1 MNTFIYDASTKV
13 VQMRKKDAGRRKIL
27 LDCARRIECEEGV
40 DAVSIRRLASEAN
53 VAVGTVYNY
62 FESKQSVLL
71 ELTEEY
77 WGNILRAMQSVVTAS
92 RFSGQLRQIYTFLTV
107 QMNDCAGILM
117 QNLSGTGDTAQE
129 KMAAM
134 QRTLERAIAGRLE
147 QDRAIRPDVWSEC
160 FTREAFAQFVFSYLL
175 ALLRQKDGDI
185 ETFVVI
191 VERILY

>member
-147 QDRAIRPDVWSEC
+147 QIGR
-160 FTREAFAQFVFSYLL
+160 FVRTFGASASHGKRLRSLFFRIFLRCCVRRTATSKRLL
-175 ALLRQKDGDI
+175 
-185 ETFVVI
+185 
-191 VERILY
+191 